1 MTDFLFDLKCDGQSP
16 QGVVLE
22 PFQKNFMGLLFS
34 NETAQ
39 VHLLAESNLPVLQI
53 PKATSIAILLFPSV
67 TSPIDP
73 LAVVAFRH
81 RFDGVEL
88 FAWER
93 KEDNWSPLQVE
104 VSTNNSASFP
114 KQKFPLEHKQLFSFH
129 LDRIATVNDLMSC
142 ASIWKASLKNNI
154 LQLKL
159 EYEIDLS
166 SFHSVKNAEKE
177 STTETNGAES
187 SSNDLPN
194 SLLLTASHLFIGTY
208 NAKIFVYT
216 LPHNKHGIN
225 HFRLDYK
232 STEPSEVT
240 FLKENHVVELPSKET
255 KQKPV
260 VSRLDNVNGQYIV
273 VMDSYGQTYALLVD
287 TNYELTEYTKIIR
300 IKFHVPFHKVLD
312 YSVMKVSASRNDSVS
327 AGAIIAVL
335 GENRSM
341 WLASLKDAFRAL
353 HSESAVSDV
362 LIRSNKIILIDGEG
376 SGVDVVPPNCLLV
389 HLQDSF
395 RVYLLKDIIT

>member
-1 MTDFLFDLKCDGQSP
+1 MTDFLFDLKCEGQSP

-22 PFQKNFMGLLFS
+22 PVQKNFIGLLFS

-39 VHLLAESNLPVLQI
+39 VHYVAESNLPVLQI
-53 PKATSIAILLFPSV
+53 PKATSIAILLFPSN
-67 TSPIDP
+67 TSPVDP
-73 LAVVAFRH
+73 LAVIAFRH

-104 VSTNNSASFP
+104 VLANNSTTLP
-114 KQKFPLEHKQLFSFH
+114 KQKFPLDHKQLFSFH
-129 LDRIATVNDLMSC
+129 LDRIATINDSMSC
-142 ASIWKASLKNNI
+142 ASIWKASLKNNVV
-154 LQLKL
+154 QLKL
-159 EYEIDLS
+159 EYEVDLS
-166 SFHSVKNAEKE
+166 SFLSKPLASEF
-177 STTETNGAES
+177 TAETNGSENN
-187 SSNDLPN
+187 SNDLPN
-194 SLLLTASHLFIGTY
+194 TLLLTASHLLIGTY
-208 NAKIFVYT
+208 NAKIYVYT
-216 LPHNKHGIN
+216 LPHNKYGIN

-232 STEPSEVT
+232 PSESSEIS
-240 FLKENHVVELPSKET
+240 FLKENHVVELPSKEA

-260 VSRLDNVNGQYIV
+260 ISRLDSVNGQYFIA
-273 VMDSYGQTYALLVD
+273 MDSNGQTYALLVD
-287 TNYELTEYTKIIR
+287 TNYELVEYTKIVR
-300 IKFHVPFHKVLD
+300 IKFHVPFNKVID

-327 AGAIIAVL
+327 AGAIVAVL
-335 GENRSM
+335 GENHSL
-341 WLASLKDAFRAL
+341 WLASLKDAFRVL
-353 HSESAVSDV
+353 HSESTVSDV